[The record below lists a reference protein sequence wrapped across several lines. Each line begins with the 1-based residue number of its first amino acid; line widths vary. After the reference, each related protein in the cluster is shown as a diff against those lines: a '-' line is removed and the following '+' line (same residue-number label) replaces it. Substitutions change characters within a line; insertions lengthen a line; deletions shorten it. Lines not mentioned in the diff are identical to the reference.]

1 MIKFIRVFVL
11 SLSLGA
17 LLCYVGSASAES
29 SSVVGGSASVR
40 LDFAIDIPSVL
51 FLQVGTAGA
60 TIDTV
65 TFGVTNVPGTGAV
78 AGTSSGANP
87 VPVQVSGIVGAGAT
101 ITLTADSLTPL
112 TDGANTI
119 PFDEISWAAGG
130 AFSGGTFTNNAA
142 QQLDQF
148 TGSGDRI
155 GDYSFSYDNDT
166 YYPAGVYAGSVTY
179 TLSSP

>member
-65 TFGVTNVPGTGAV
+65 TFGVTDVPGTGAV

-87 VPVQVSGIVGAGAT
+87 VPVQVSGLVGAGAT

-112 TDGANTI
+112 ADGANNI
-119 PFDEISWAAGG
+119 PFDEIRDLVIESALIPSLMIMILIIRLAC
-130 AFSGGTFTNNAA
+130 
-142 QQLDQF
+142 
-148 TGSGDRI
+148 
-155 GDYSFSYDNDT
+155 
-166 YYPAGVYAGSVTY
+166 
-179 TLSSP
+179 TLEVLLIL